1 VTKVAVGDWPSATLE
16 QICDIQLGKMLSP
29 KSRIGLR
36 PRPYLRNANVLWNRF
51 DLSSMLEMDFA
62 EEEKEKFGL
71 RDGDVLVCEGGEPGR
86 AAVWVNQI
94 APCFY
99 QKALLR
105 LRPHDRVVDP
115 YFMMFRLW
123 LGATT
128 GEFTSDHAKTTIA
141 HLPEVRLRALRIGV
155 PSMAVQKQIVR
166 LLTDGMAQAD
176 RARAAAEEQISLAS
190 CLAQALISEQFES
203 AAVKGWPRRRLGS
216 LAETCSGL
224 TPNRGRPD
232 YFGGQIPWVKT
243 GELLDGTIFNTD
255 EFVTEVAVR
264 ECGLRVLP
272 PGTLLVAMYGQ
283 GKTRGRTG
291 LLGCA
296 ATTNQAC
303 FAVLPNPVEFD
314 SAFLQLWFRHK
325 YQELR
330 DLTEGRGGSQ
340 PNLNGEILRTLEVPL
355 PALPEQ
361 LRVVRDTEAGLGH
374 VVTVRRVVKEQM
386 DSIAALPAA
395 LLRQAFRGE
404 L

>member
-1 VTKVAVGDWPSATLE
+1 MASKAARF
-16 QICDIQLGKMLSP
+16 LG
-29 KSRIGLR
+29 
-36 PRPYLRNANVLWNRF
+36 
-51 DLSSMLEMDFA
+51 
-62 EEEKEKFGL
+62 
-71 RDGDVLVCEGGEPGR
+71 RDMQWADPEPG
-86 AAVWVNQI
+86 
-94 APCFY
+94 PP
-99 QKALLR
+99 R
-105 LRPHDRVVDP
+105 L
-115 YFMMFRLW
+115 FR
-123 LGATT
+123 G
-128 GEFTSDHAKTTIA
+128 
-141 HLPEVRLRALRIGV
+141 
-155 PSMAVQKQIVR
+155 
-166 LLTDGMAQAD
+166 TD
-176 RARAAAEEQISLAS
+176 S
-190 CLAQALISEQFES
+190 
-203 AAVKGWPRRRLGS
+203 V
-216 LAETCSGL
+216 
-224 TPNRGRPD
+224 
-232 YFGGQIPWVKT
+232 GQ
-243 GELLDGTIFNTD
+243 E
-255 EFVTEVAVR
+255 
-264 ECGLRVLP
+264 
-272 PGTLLVAMYGQ
+272 
-283 GKTRGRTG
+283 GRTG

>member
-1 VTKVAVGDWPSATLE
+1 MSRRAEVRAGWRPVTLGDLCRIEARQVDPRQGDFAGLPLVSGENLVSGIPKLRDVKSAAEGGVISSKYLFE
-16 QICDIQLGKMLSP
+16 PGDVLYSKL
-29 KSRIGLR
+29 
-36 PRPYLRNANVLWNRF
+36 RPYLRKVVVAPCTGLCSADMYPLKPVRDIVEPDFLAWLLLSEEFTAYASGESRRARMPKLNRAQLF
-51 DLSSMLEMDFA
+51 SWPCAVPAIDVQRTICETLNKSLSSA
-62 EEEKEKFGL
+62 E
-71 RDGDVLVCEGGEPGR
+71 
-86 AAVWVNQI
+86 
-94 APCFY
+94 
-99 QKALLR
+99 
-105 LRPHDRVVDP
+105 
-115 YFMMFRLW
+115 
-123 LGATT
+123 
-128 GEFTSDHAKTTIA
+128 
-141 HLPEVRLRALRIGV
+141 
-155 PSMAVQKQIVR
+155 
-166 LLTDGMAQAD
+166 

-355 PALPEQ
+355 PAPPEQ